1 MNILKQNLFT
11 HLNITIPVSYFSE
24 DITSL
29 LSPKFRP
36 SPVRWYI
43 LALTGYMGMVQS
55 LVWMGWG
62 TISQSMYFAY
72 PHWSDSDIGLLGNW
86 GEICFLVFSLPA
98 TWIMETKG
106 AR

>member
-1 MNILKQNLFT
+1 MVQNFFT
-11 HLNITIPVSYFSE
+11 HLNITIPASYFSE

-29 LSPKFRP
+29 LSPEFRP

>member
-1 MNILKQNLFT
+1 MENVNRVCNQSIDSPSN
-11 HLNITIPVSYFSE
+11 HSFSSVARAE
-24 DITSL
+24 
-29 LSPKFRP
+29 FQP
-36 SPVRWYI
+36 SPTRWYI

-62 TISQSMYFAY
+62 TVSQSMYFAY
-72 PHWSDSDIGLLGNW
+72 PDWDDRDIGLLGNW

-98 TWIMETKG
+98 TWIMETRG

>member
-1 MNILKQNLFT
+1 MT
-11 HLNITIPVSYFSE
+11 PE
-24 DITSL
+24 
-29 LSPKFRP
+29 FRP

-72 PHWSDSDIGLLGNW
+72 HDWNDSDIGLLGNW
-86 GEICFLVFSLPA
+86 GEICFLAFSLPA

-106 AR
+106 ARYKEERVGDTHPND